1 MKTKDGYKVASG
13 MLITKGAVPF
23 EEHAI
28 IVDKVDDD
36 SITYT
41 EAEWDEAAQGYYPT
55 GDGGLMFADEVA
67 EYEFM

>member
-28 IVDKVDDD
+28 IVDKVNGD

-41 EAEWDEAAQGYYPT
+41 EVEWDENAQGYFPN
-55 GDGGLMFADEVA
+55 GHGGVMFAEEIA